1 MSGVALQRHH
11 RFSRRSPDS
20 ERTSPP
26 RWFILTAALEA
37 VGDGIAR
44 SLLPIVAVTI
54 LGAGPAYIGVLNAV
68 ALAGFLLLS
77 LPLGALAD
85 RWSAPVKMMSASS
98 LARAAVVLVGL
109 GSWTLG
115 LLDGALGLV
124 LLLAMALIIGVADV
138 VFTSGRQILIPRLV
152 PVDQIR
158 PLVGKVQSASQA
170 STLAAPM
177 VLTALLAL
185 FAAPVAWVGAAVSYL
200 ASILVQSALRSAD
213 AHERPDVPMRT
224 LRTQMREGF
233 SLISSVPQLKL
244 ITAANLLI
252 NSSSMVAN
260 TLLPVIALSTLRI
273 PAAHFAAL
281 GSVGAVAGIAGAAV
295 ASSITSKLGLR
306 WTRVGTSCMRS

>member
-11 RFSRRSPDS
+11 RFSRRSPDP

-224 LRTQMREGF
+224 LRTQMSEGF

>member
-98 LARAAVVLVGL
+98 LARALCV
-109 GSWTLG
+109 
-115 LLDGALGLV
+115 
-124 LLLAMALIIGVADV
+124 
-138 VFTSGRQILIPRLV
+138 RL
-152 PVDQIR
+152 R
-158 PLVGKVQSASQA
+158 
-170 STLAAPM
+170 
-177 VLTALLAL
+177 
-185 FAAPVAWVGAAVSYL
+185 
-200 ASILVQSALRSAD
+200 
-213 AHERPDVPMRT
+213 
-224 LRTQMREGF
+224 
-233 SLISSVPQLKL
+233 
-244 ITAANLLI
+244 
-252 NSSSMVAN
+252 
-260 TLLPVIALSTLRI
+260 
-273 PAAHFAAL
+273 
-281 GSVGAVAGIAGAAV
+281 
-295 ASSITSKLGLR
+295 
-306 WTRVGTSCMRS
+306 